1 MPHTDIAVSQ
11 IVIQHVLFM
20 HKNSGTNKDG
30 VTVSEA
36 ALVFMVDESSIRHL

>member
-1 MPHTDIAVSQ
+1 MDLPREETHSMPHSDIAVSH
-11 IVIQHVLFM
+11 IVILFM

-36 ALVFMVDESSIRHL
+36 ALVFPL